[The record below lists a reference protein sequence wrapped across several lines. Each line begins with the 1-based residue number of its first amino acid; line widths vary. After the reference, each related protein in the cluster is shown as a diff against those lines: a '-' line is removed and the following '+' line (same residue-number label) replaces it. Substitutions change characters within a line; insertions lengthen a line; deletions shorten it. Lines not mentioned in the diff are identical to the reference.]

1 MTEEL
6 LREYDL
12 FHTTLIYGGVIKFN
26 INYLNNKKVY
36 ISLVGLINNVETN
49 SRYDFDNDEEFNSFV
64 LPKIIERFLSKNY
77 GIKSRRIMGND
88 ENGTLIVDR
97 NDGKDTLV
105 IRNCSKE
112 VMNVVDKFIS
122 ALNSLNDVNYYHS
135 NKIIIDENS
144 NEVYENYIKYN
155 LLFDYAYYRNNY
167 LKSNSSLASDIE
179 KSIKDEDDDSTNKL
193 LVLNIA
199 RYAYMFEGNQK
210 ENLWDEIKETYKD
223 KEAVK
228 KICDAFKDIENQEDP
243 IYKDALVLAEFEKNN
258 DQFLHTSDHIL
269 ELAEEAVRE
278 GVNFFD
284 DSYVEFFKK
293 KQAYYSSVLDT
304 EHEIIC
310 LDYLDSHSLGE
321 NLSSVELKNKL
332 STPVDKPSS
341 FIDDFKAIHAK
352 KVAFADILNDPI
364 EEEEDVH
371 YKLDDDSIYEGA
383 EEQARMLHEI
393 IQERD
398 LIKKDAEEFAK
409 QIIQKE
415 REHKEIVDASLEQ
428 AKKIIELE
436 NENNELRKLA
446 EENAKVLFDRDS
458 RMREEQRLREIIDNS
473 PIKAQD
479 IDKINNLLN
488 AISSCK
494 ELDFAIN
501 HPTVMQEL
509 LFLEEKIITY
519 ITTHK
524 NVISEGDVI
533 LPIEKEEML
542 ESKPVIEL
550 LSMIRNAYVQSHQ
563 FEKSGRHTVMY
574 FTPVDDDTYRLSL
587 YSVKDDEDDM
597 LMDAFF
603 EDYQLTE
610 SVIEQICDIFKNDAV
625 IVASKIDNVPIDKA
639 DYLVIDNMNNAF
651 KFMGCKR
658 DFIEVIKKYL

>member
-36 ISLVGLINNVETN
+36 VSLVGLINNVETN
-49 SRYDFDNDEEFNSFV
+49 SRYDFDNDEEFKSFV

-243 IYKDALVLAEFEKNN
+243 KYKDALVLAEFEKNN

-284 DSYVEFFKK
+284 DSYVE
-293 KQAYYSSVLDT
+293 
-304 EHEIIC
+304 
-310 LDYLDSHSLGE
+310 
-321 NLSSVELKNKL
+321 
-332 STPVDKPSS
+332 
-341 FIDDFKAIHAK
+341 
-352 KVAFADILNDPI
+352 
-364 EEEEDVH
+364 
-371 YKLDDDSIYEGA
+371 
-383 EEQARMLHEI
+383 
-393 IQERD
+393 
-398 LIKKDAEEFAK
+398 
-409 QIIQKE
+409 
-415 REHKEIVDASLEQ
+415 
-428 AKKIIELE
+428 
-436 NENNELRKLA
+436 
-446 EENAKVLFDRDS
+446 
-458 RMREEQRLREIIDNS
+458 
-473 PIKAQD
+473 
-479 IDKINNLLN
+479 
-488 AISSCK
+488 
-494 ELDFAIN
+494 
-501 HPTVMQEL
+501 
-509 LFLEEKIITY
+509 
-519 ITTHK
+519 
-524 NVISEGDVI
+524 
-533 LPIEKEEML
+533 
-542 ESKPVIEL
+542 
-550 LSMIRNAYVQSHQ
+550 
-563 FEKSGRHTVMY
+563 
-574 FTPVDDDTYRLSL
+574 
-587 YSVKDDEDDM
+587 
-597 LMDAFF
+597 
-603 EDYQLTE
+603 
-610 SVIEQICDIFKNDAV
+610 
-625 IVASKIDNVPIDKA
+625 
-639 DYLVIDNMNNAF
+639 
-651 KFMGCKR
+651 
-658 DFIEVIKKYL
+658 